1 MLDKFFNG
9 ELRTEDSK
17 VNFKQLFK
25 VMKGLGDANP
35 LDVISDKNV
44 SDSFIENCAFSKGSE
59 SELNSRARLVEQSL
73 VAFKESKMSNVQKIA
88 CNSNKTF
95 DSWFACLESIQSV
108 KREIEL
114 GVLGI
119 DIEDSW
125 AHSEHQN
132 KEELKEGETMIKTQE
147 PSIMA

>member
-1 MLDKFFNG
+1 VLDKFLNG
-9 ELRTEDSK
+9 ELRAEDSK

-35 LDVISDKNV
+35 LDVVSDKNV
-44 SDSFIENCAFSKGSE
+44 SDSFIENCAFSKGGSE
-59 SELNSRARLVEQSL
+59 SDMNSRARLGEQSL

-108 KREIEL
+108 KREIER

-125 AHSEHQN
+125 AHSEQ
-132 KEELKEGETMIKTQE
+132 
-147 PSIMA
+147 

>member
-1 MLDKFFNG
+1 MLDKFLNG
-9 ELRTEDSK
+9 ELRAEDSK

-35 LDVISDKNV
+35 LDVVSDKNV
-44 SDSFIENCAFSKGSE
+44 SDSFIENCAFSKGASE
-59 SELNSRARLVEQSL
+59 SDMNSRARLGEQSL

-108 KREIEL
+108 KREIER

-125 AHSEHQN
+125 AHSEQ
-132 KEELKEGETMIKTQE
+132 
-147 PSIMA
+147 